1 VYKRQRSISVAS
13 KLAAASLLLAACVAL
28 TSCGQELAPAWSETK
43 KSTIAS
49 NEPTVVVGNL
59 LKPKPVAMG
68 TAATTGKWKLVV
80 STAARSAT
88 AAGVRATE
96 GREMLVVTAELT
108 NGANASREVSSTCF
122 QLADEG
128 GTVHKPV
135 PTNDAYYLYDQ
146 SVEMGANATKRV
158 VIAYAIPVGVGP
170 FTWTF
175 TPPDRVDDSQPPA
188 VLAVE

>member
-1 VYKRQRSISVAS
+1 MRARSISVAPR
-13 KLAAASLLLAACVAL
+13 LVAAGALLVACAAL

-43 KSTIAS
+43 AATLAS
-49 NEPTVVVGNL
+49 AEPTVVVGSL
-59 LKPKPVAMG
+59 QKPTPVPMG
-68 TAATTGKWKLVV
+68 TTAASGKWKLVV
-80 STAARSAT
+80 STAARSAS
-88 AAGVRATE
+88 AAGVRATQ

-108 NGANASREVSSTCF
+108 NGGKASQDVSSTCF
-122 QLADEG
+122 VLADEG

-135 PTNDAYYLYDQ
+135 LTNDTYYLYDK
-146 SVEMGANATKRV
+146 SVTMSAGATKRI
-158 VIAYAIPVGVGP
+158 VIAYAIPTGVGP